1 MIDLEQYLGF
11 EPKRLVYFAGTTIC
25 TTVVVTLAYCLIF
38 GFDNWRTDMTNS
50 TKMML
55 SAATV
60 PMGQAAAAPY
70 ATRAGGGAAAGQYV
84 CPTDGAVGLPL
95 FDAAGMPHCPMCG
108 QIMQCNTGAGNN
120 FTLAA
125 GAG

>member
-11 EPKRLVYFAGTTIC
+11 EPKRLVYVAGTTIC
-25 TTVVVTLAYCLIF
+25 TAVVVTLAYCLIF
-38 GFDNWRTDMTNS
+38 GFDNWRKDITSS

-60 PMGQAAAAPY
+60 PVGQAP
-70 ATRAGGGAAAGQYV
+70 GSSMAGQYV
-84 CPTDGAVGLPL
+84 CPTDGPVGLPL
-95 FDAAGMPHCPMCG
+95 FDAAGLPHCPICG
-108 QIMQCNTGAGNN
+108 QVMQCNTGAGNN